1 MRLNPFYVLAVCCMS
16 EPGLAQSAPD
26 CASLTQST
34 NKSTL
39 IVWNAARPRTESR
52 GTEGDVRTVLG
63 PLRAIAIIEDGE
75 IREPRNEVLTEGE
88 TLWSVVNA
96 GQEVLLTKIHPWDYL
111 LRPGI
116 SYCLFSAEAET
127 SAVEPHAL
135 FTNDREFRLRPP
147 TDSEQAEFDEHI
159 YPITYCANRGGMF
172 LRDVAPEDWPPCDA
186 PKLIG
191 LSDIDEDSKPEFWAT
206 DILKFATEIAVWEYY
221 PTGYAREFRACPGC
235 AD

>member
-1 MRLNPFYVLAVCCMS
+1 MRLNPFYVLAVCCLS
-16 EPGLAQSAPD
+16 ETSLAQTTPD
-26 CASLTQST
+26 CTLLTQST

-52 GTEGDVRTVLG
+52 GAEGDVRTVLG
-63 PLRAIAIIEDGE
+63 PLRAIAIIEDAE
-75 IREPRNEVLTEGE
+75 IREPRNEVLAEGE

-96 GQEVLLTKIHPWDYL
+96 GQEVLLTKIHSWDYL
-111 LRPGI
+111 FRPGNP
-116 SYCLFSAEAET
+116 YCLFSAEAET
-127 SAVEPHAL
+127 SAIEPHAL
-135 FTNDREFRLRPP
+135 FTNDREFRLRLP

-159 YPITYCANRGGMF
+159 YPITHCRNRSGMV
-172 LRDVAPEDWPPCDA
+172 LRDVAPEDIPPCDA

-206 DILKFATEIAVWEYY
+206 DILKFATGIAVWEHY
-221 PTGYAREFRACPGC
+221 PSGYAREFSACPGC